1 MKSDALVTGYYED
14 GLVFDDDSKLGA
26 DVIVFAT
33 GFEGN
38 MKVMIRDL
46 FSDDVAAQL
55 DDFWGLDEEG
65 EIQGA
70 FRPSGR
76 KCILLSCNFCPTAIT
91 DCHSERDPQPRS
103 AGGVPSLVFRH
114 FVHA

>member
-1 MKSDALVTGYYED
+1 MKSDALLTGYDED
-14 GLVFDDDSKLGA
+14 GLVFDDGSKLDA

-38 MKVMIRDL
+38 MKVMIRNL

-55 DDFWGLDEEG
+55 DDFWGLDDEG
-65 EIQGA
+65 EIKGA

-76 KCILLSCNFCPTAIT
+76 EYMLN
-91 DCHSERDPQPRS
+91 
-103 AGGVPSLVFRH
+103 GGVALRAFH
-114 FVHA
+114 

>member
-1 MKSDALVTGYYED
+1 MKSNALVTGYYED
-14 GLVFDDDSKLGA
+14 GLVFHDGSKLSA

-55 DDFWGLDEEG
+55 EDFWGLDDEG

-76 KCILLSCNFCPTAIT
+76 KCMLYYARILLAAARASKSAKDQNRTPTALS
-91 DCHSERDPQPRS
+91 SELDQS
-103 AGGVPSLVFRH
+103 
-114 FVHA
+114 FVL

>member
-1 MKSDALVTGYYED
+1 MKADASATGYYED
-14 GLVFDDDSKLGA
+14 GLVFDDGSKLGA

-46 FSDDVAAQL
+46 FSNDVAARL
-55 DDFWGLDEEG
+55 DDFWGLDDEG

-76 KCILLSCNFCPTAIT
+76 KCILWFSTSVQLLSEIIHCGRFCSKSLR
-91 DCHSERDPQPRS
+91 HSPQNLS
-103 AGGVPSLVFRH
+103 TCVL
-114 FVHA
+114 

>member
-1 MKSDALVTGYYED
+1 MKSDALATGYYED
-14 GLVFDDDSKLGA
+14 GLVFDDGSKLDA

-46 FSDDVAAQL
+46 FSKDIAAQL
-55 DDFWGLDEEG
+55 DDFWGLDDEG

-76 KCILLSCNFCPTAIT
+76 KCILRCSDFCPAAVKGRKCVEVLAGILTAPF
-91 DCHSERDPQPRS
+91 SR
-103 AGGVPSLVFRH
+103 LV
-114 FVHA
+114 